1 LPLLIQFTVTSKPK
15 KNKDSMKINI
25 LLHKKIKGKSSPYS
39 GTFGCPNPQATPSR
53 SKEPSFCH
61 RLTDQE

>member
-1 LPLLIQFTVTSKPK
+1 
-15 KNKDSMKINI
+15 MKMNI

-39 GTFGCPNPQATPSR
+39 GTFGCPNARATASQP
-53 SKEPSFCH
+53 KEPSFCH

>member
-1 LPLLIQFTVTSKPK
+1 
-15 KNKDSMKINI
+15 MKINI

-39 GTFGCPNPQATPSR
+39 GTFGCPNAQATPSQ